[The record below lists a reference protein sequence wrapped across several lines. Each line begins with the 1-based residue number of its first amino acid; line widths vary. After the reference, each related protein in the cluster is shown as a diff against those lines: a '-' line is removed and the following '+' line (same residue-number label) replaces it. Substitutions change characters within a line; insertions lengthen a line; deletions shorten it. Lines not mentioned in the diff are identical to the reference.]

1 MKNKTSWSLSPT
13 SNMSRQRILR
23 SHYVVFICSNLISA
37 PDTNCNPVEFSWNS
51 ADSLLITNKCI
62 VTLPEMSTVTCD
74 CEKKIHWK
82 MSMQQIW
89 FFMHSISQVQRR
101 SSRIDSV
108 GKCIRYTDLKV
119 FSEPKFPLYRKKITN
134 SKFFS

>member
-37 PDTNCNPVEFSWNS
+37 PDTNCNPVEFSWNL
-51 ADSLLITNKCI
+51 ADSVLITNKCI
-62 VTLPEMSTVTCD
+62 VTLPEMSNVTCD
-74 CEKKIHWK
+74 WK

-89 FFMHSISQVQRR
+89 FFMHSILQVQRR
-101 SSRIDSV
+101 MLYLSLLIDSV

-119 FSEPKFPLYRKKITN
+119 FSEPKFPIYRKKITN